1 MWNSQVKIKAEMIN
15 EGASRYVFNKKTDW
29 DVQNKH
35 TKENTLCEFFVVDK
49 ANTDREV
56 GSILII
62 SLKATLL
69 PASFRVVFGFYLQY
83 VKINVSNAKRKRLN
97 EIISLKSK

>member
-35 TKENTLCEFFVVDK
+35 TKENTLCEFSFVI
-49 ANTDREV
+49 NNEPE
-56 GSILII
+56 
-62 SLKATLL
+62 TL
-69 PASFRVVFGFYLQY
+69 AQIGRAHV
-83 VKINVSNAKRKRLN
+83 
-97 EIISLKSK
+97 